1 MMSGSGI
8 RRYSKVSGESGGKLN
23 TIMQV
28 NANASVLFKSKN
40 YLSSGLSGFA
50 PRTLHYCLVA
60 TALPALVH

>member
-8 RRYSKVSGESGGKLN
+8 RRYSKVSGESGGNLN
-23 TIMQV
+23 TIMEV
-28 NANASVLFKSKN
+28 NANASVLFK